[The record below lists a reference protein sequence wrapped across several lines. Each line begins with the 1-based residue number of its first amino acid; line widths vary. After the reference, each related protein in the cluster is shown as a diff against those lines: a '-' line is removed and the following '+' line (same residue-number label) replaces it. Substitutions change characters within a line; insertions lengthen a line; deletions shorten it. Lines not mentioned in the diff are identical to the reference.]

1 MMWLLRKDQVEV
13 VTRPGARYLC
23 VCASSVDHVCAY
35 GIRHCYITHSLPPL
49 PPLSLPSP
57 LSHTHTQSAIPDTLI
72 PEEYHIVK
80 HPGVKGLEI
89 HDEYVQ
95 TLKQLKSVKR

>member
-1 MMWLLRKDQVEV
+1 MWLLRKDQVEV
-13 VTRPGARYLC
+13 VTQPGARYLC
-23 VCASSVDHVCAY
+23 VCASSVAY
-35 GIRHCYITHSLPPL
+35 RILHCYITHSLPPL

-57 LSHTHTQSAIPDTLI
+57 PSHTHTQSAIPDTLI

-95 TLKQLKSVKR
+95 TLKQLSVKTTYVTCT